1 MAELKPEEAARVKID
16 EMLKQKGWDVI
27 SRTEYSDRYNGCAVT
42 ESLLNGNLEAD
53 YMLYVGGKA
62 IGVLEAKRAEKKLSV
77 EVENQAKKYTRQVP
91 DWCQTWKQPLPFIFL
106 SNGETLLFKDQRA
119 SSAASSGDS
128 QAINTQAEN
137 STSTQANE
145 SEFTELKAMFTPKQL
160 VELAGIKQE
169 YAKLPAVPAAG
180 PNGLRQCQYDAI
192 SNLEL
197 SFKQQQKKALI
208 ILATGAGKTFTAVT
222 AAYRLLTYTHIRR
235 ILFLVDRN
243 NLGKQAEGEFT
254 SYRLTET
261 KDTFNSIYNVQ
272 RLSGTK
278 ELEKSNVVIS
288 TIQRL
293 FAAITGQQLAEE
305 NDDDESDY
313 ADTLYDY
320 DMAQN
325 EEVELGSNLKIPSD
339 YFDLIIVDEC
349 HRSIYGRW
357 KKVLEYFDKAKIIG
371 LTATPTPEAYAFFNK
386 NTVVNY
392 TYENSIK
399 DGVNVAPRIFR
410 IKTRETEQGGLIKE
424 GDKVYRLNKLTGKK
438 ELIKQEDEIAYT
450 NTELDRSVV
459 NPEQIRKI
467 VEAYKK
473 SIYTTLYPDRYPD
486 FNYIP
491 KTLFFAKSDSHAS
504 NIVEI
509 IKDVFKTEFPEEKL
523 PENFVQKITYNA
535 GNSNELI
542 RQFRNDKEF
551 RIAVTVTGAKRLA
564 QNTPKN
570 LSA

>member
-254 SYRLTET
+254 SYRL
-261 KDTFNSIYNVQ
+261 
-272 RLSGTK
+272 
-278 ELEKSNVVIS
+278 
-288 TIQRL
+288 
-293 FAAITGQQLAEE
+293 
-305 NDDDESDY
+305 
-313 ADTLYDY
+313 
-320 DMAQN
+320 
-325 EEVELGSNLKIPSD
+325 
-339 YFDLIIVDEC
+339 
-349 HRSIYGRW
+349 
-357 KKVLEYFDKAKIIG
+357 
-371 LTATPTPEAYAFFNK
+371 
-386 NTVVNY
+386 
-392 TYENSIK
+392 
-399 DGVNVAPRIFR
+399 
-410 IKTRETEQGGLIKE
+410 
-424 GDKVYRLNKLTGKK
+424 
-438 ELIKQEDEIAYT
+438 
-450 NTELDRSVV
+450 DRKSVV
-459 NPEQIRKI
+459 
-467 VEAYKK
+467 
-473 SIYTTLYPDRYPD
+473 
-486 FNYIP
+486 
-491 KTLFFAKSDSHAS
+491 
-504 NIVEI
+504 
-509 IKDVFKTEFPEEKL
+509 
-523 PENFVQKITYNA
+523 
-535 GNSNELI
+535 
-542 RQFRNDKEF
+542 
-551 RIAVTVTGAKRLA
+551 
-564 QNTPKN
+564 
-570 LSA
+570 